1 VEVGDAVSAVEV
13 NDAVSAVE
21 VNDAVSAVEV
31 NDAVSAMEV
40 NDAVSAMEVNDA
52 VAGGVLGLNGSGT
65 TMITTRTLATRERP
79 KLFLNSEGGF
89 KHLINGVCGVP
100 SCTDS
105 PMTGCMDCKCKH
117 WDFTLIQPLAV

>member
-1 VEVGDAVSAVEV
+1 VEVVDAVSAVEV
-13 NDAVSAVE
+13 NDAVSAG
-21 VNDAVSAVEV
+21 EV

-40 NDAVSAMEVNDA
+40 NDP

-65 TMITTRTLATRERP
+65 TMTTTRLTTTTRTVATRERP
-79 KLFLNSEGGF
+79 KLFLNSEGEF
-89 KHLINGVCGVP
+89 THLINGVCGVP

-105 PMTGCMDCKCKH
+105 PKTGCMDCKYKH